1 MAQQLRKHGEEVA
14 LLVVLD
20 APAPR
25 PDLMQLGEDV
35 DDDAFWIAKLGAAMG
50 ESAGI
55 DLGIDHARLGA
66 LDGRARL
73 DEFGEGMQRAGL
85 LPPDAGLG
93 PVRGL
98 LGVFVANSKARYAQ
112 QDVREVP
119 IALCRAG
126 EFHREYDYS
135 PADDPGH
142 SPARSTLG
150 GRDLAHNELPVHV
163 VGGNH
168 TTMMSEPHVREL
180 AEKDAAQFSEP
191 LRARGCP
198 G

>member
-1 MAQQLRKHGEEVA
+1 LT
-14 LLVVLD
+14 
-20 APAPR
+20 
-25 PDLMQLGEDV
+25 QLGEDV

-55 DLGIDHARLGA
+55 DLGIDHARLSA
-66 LDGRARL
+66 LDAQARL
-73 DEFGEGMQRAGL
+73 NHFGECMQRAGV
-85 LPPDAGLG
+85 LPPGAGLG

-98 LGVFVANSKARYAQ
+98 LGVFVANSKARYAP
-112 QDVREVP
+112 QDVRKVP
-119 IALCRAG
+119 IALFRAG

-150 GRDLAHNELPVHV
+150 WRDLAHNEIPVHV

-168 TTMMSEPHVREL
+168 ITMMSEPHVGEL
-180 AEKDAAQFSEP
+180 AERVAAHLSDP
-191 LRARGCP
+191 LRARG
-198 G
+198 